1 MKNRKYI
8 FIMIFIMFFTF
19 YNVKAEGEATLKNI
33 KVNGVDCSC
42 TGYDCSV
49 TLTAESAT
57 IMYDLVDSN
66 AKVDRLSGFK
76 VDLLS
81 EITTVKITVT
91 NELNGEKVENTYNIN
106 ITKKEKENDLSLKS
120 LRVNGSA
127 MKVSAD
133 IISYNYECE
142 YDTKSIKLE
151 VVPNDGTA
159 KVIKEEEYTFEEDAK
174 TLSANFYIQ
183 AANGEKLEYGVI
195 ATRKEKPDTTL
206 KSITLDYGSI
216 EFDEKTLEYELTVPY
231 NINELNIEAVANNKN
246 AKVDIKN
253 DTLIVGENEIVIT
266 VTSQKS
272 KTEYKLHVTRE
283 ENIDKSV
290 ANLSTLK
297 VSEYEKL
304 DFDENVLEYTLNF
317 NNIPEKLTIQA
328 KSKDSDSTISI
339 LQNENLKDGS
349 KVIVK
354 NELNEKKIS
363 REYILVIKKVTG
375 VSNNKTVILIAII
388 ALVIT
393 MSILL
398 FLDIHSK
405 KKEKKRYLKKVFDLR
420 HKIEKLKKEGKIIP
434 TKIKKKSKKNEKKEE
449 EELEII

>member
-1 MKNRKYI
+1 MKNRKNI

-33 KVNGVDCSC
+33 KVNGVECSC
-42 TGYDCSV
+42 TGYECSV
-49 TLTAESAT
+49 SLTAESAT
-57 IMYDLVDSN
+57 ITYDLVDSN

-81 EITTVKITVT
+81 EITTIKITVT
-91 NELNGEKVENTYNIN
+91 NELNDEKIENAYNIN

-127 MKVSAD
+127 MKVS
-133 IISYNYECE
+133 
-142 YDTKSIKLE
+142 E

-159 KVIKEEEYTFEEDAK
+159 KVIKEEEYTFEENAK

-206 KSITLDYGSI
+206 KSITLDYGTI

-231 NINELNIEAVANNKN
+231 NINELNIEAEANNKD

-253 DTLIVGENEIVIT
+253 DTLIVGENDIVIT

-272 KTEYKLHVTRE
+272 KTEYKIHVTRE
-283 ENIDKSV
+283 ENIDKSI
-290 ANLSTLK
+290 ANLSELK
-297 VSEYEKL
+297 IDEYNKL

-317 NNIPEKLTIQA
+317 NNIPSKLTIHA
-328 KSKDSDSTISI
+328 KSKDSDSKISI

-354 NELNEKKIS
+354 NELNEKKVS
-363 REYILVIKKVTG
+363 REYILVIKKLTG
-375 VSNNKTVILIAII
+375 VSNNKTVVLIAII

-393 MSILL
+393 MGVLL

-405 KKEKKRYLKKVFDLR
+405 KSEKKRYLKKVFDLR
-420 HKIEKLKKEGKIIP
+420 HKIEKMKKEGKIIP
-434 TKIKKKSKKNEKKEE
+434 RRKRKSKKVEKKEEKEE